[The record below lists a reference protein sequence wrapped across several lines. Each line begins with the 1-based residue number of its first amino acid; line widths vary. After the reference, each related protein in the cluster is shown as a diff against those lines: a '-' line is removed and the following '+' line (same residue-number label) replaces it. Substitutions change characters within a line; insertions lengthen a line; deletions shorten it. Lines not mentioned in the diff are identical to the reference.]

1 MFIDLSELL
10 LHKKSDQKFDA
21 DIEMDSFELSGMA
34 YPCKNKEALHL
45 TISAL
50 SDSKIYIETD
60 VKVSLI
66 MPCDRCLEDVDV
78 KIETNVAK
86 EIDIHSQE
94 ESDLFED
101 KLFNVEKFVYKEILI
116 ELPMKV
122 LCKEDCK
129 GICNRC
135 GTNLNRKTCDCD
147 TTQLDPRMAKVLDVF
162 KDFKEV

>member
-21 DIEMDSFELSGMA
+21 AIEMESYELSGST
-34 YPCKNKEALHL
+34 YPFKKKDALDL

-50 SDSKIYIETD
+50 SDSKIYIECNINVT
-60 VKVSLI
+60 LI

-78 KIETNVAK
+78 NIESQVAK
-86 EIDIHSQE
+86 EIDILSQE

-101 KLFNVEKFVYKEILI
+101 KLFDVEKFVYKEILI

-122 LCKEDCK
+122 LCKETCK

>member
-1 MFIDLSELL
+1 MLIDLSELL
-10 LHKKSDQKFDA
+10 LHKRKDQCFDA
-21 DIEMDSFELSGMA
+21 DIEMEYFELSGSK
-34 YPCKNKEALHL
+34 YKITRHNPLKLI
-45 TISAL
+45 ISFM
-50 SDSKIYIETD
+50 DNNKIYLETGID
-60 VKVSLI
+60 VSLI
-66 MPCDRCLEDVDV
+66 MPCDRCLDDVEV
-78 KIETNVAK
+78 NIQTNISK
-86 EIDIHSQE
+86 EIDMTESE
-94 ESDLFED
+94 ESDIFED

-122 LCKEDCK
+122 LCSESCK

>member
-1 MFIDLSELL
+1 MLIDLSDVL
-10 LHKKSDQKFDA
+10 LHKKKDQSFDA
-21 DIEMDSFELSGMA
+21 EIEMDKYLLSGA
-34 YPCKNKEALHL
+34 EYEIKEKKPMKLV
-45 TISAL
+45 ISYM
-50 SDSKIYIETD
+50 SEGKIYVDTD
-60 VKVSLI
+60 IDVTLV

-78 KIETNVAK
+78 NVQTKVSK
-86 EIDIHSQE
+86 EIDMNESE

-116 ELPMKV
+116 ELPMKI
-122 LCKEDCK
+122 LCSEDCK

-135 GTNLNRKTCDCD
+135 GTNLNRMTCDCD